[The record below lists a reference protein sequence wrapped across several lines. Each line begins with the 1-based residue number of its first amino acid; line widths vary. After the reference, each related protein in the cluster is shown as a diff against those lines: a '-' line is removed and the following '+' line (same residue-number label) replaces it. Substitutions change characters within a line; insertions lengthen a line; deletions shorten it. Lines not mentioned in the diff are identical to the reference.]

1 MNELQEKII
10 KEMGVKPTI
19 NASEEIEK
27 SIKFIKAYFMKH
39 PFLKTSVLGIS
50 GGQDSTL
57 VGKLAQM
64 AMEELRLETGNSDYQ
79 FIAVVLPYGQQQDG
93 SDVEDAMSWIRPDI
107 RIDVNIKDSVDTLVE
122 VMEENEKI
130 RISDF
135 NKGNIKARTRMMV
148 QFALAGDHQGIVLGT
163 DHAAENMVGF
173 FTKFGDGAADLMPI
187 FRLNKRQGQILLE
200 ELGAP
205 RHLIYKIPTADLE
218 DGQPM
223 QADEDVLGVSYQA
236 IDDYLEGKKIED
248 NDRMTIE
255 KLYNNSKHKRHL
267 PITIFDDFWKE

>member
-122 VMEENEKI
+122 GMEENEKI
-130 RISDF
+130 KISDF

-163 DHAAENMVGF
+163 DHAAENIVGF

-223 QADEDVLGVSYQA
+223 QADEDVLGVTYQA

>member
-122 VMEENEKI
+122 GMEENEKI
-130 RISDF
+130 KISDF

-163 DHAAENMVGF
+163 DHAAENIVGF

>member
-122 VMEENEKI
+122 GMEENEKI
-130 RISDF
+130 KISDF

-148 QFALAGDHQGIVLGT
+148 QFAVAGDHQGLVLGT

>member
-1 MNELQEKII
+1 MNELQKKMI
-10 KEMGVKPTI
+10 KEMGVKKTI
-19 NASEEIEK
+19 NASEEIKK
-27 SIKFIKAYFMKH
+27 SINFIKAYFLKH

-79 FIAVVLPYGQQQDG
+79 FIAVALPYGEQKDKV
-93 SDVEDAMSWIRPDI
+93 DVEDVMSWIQPDI
-107 RIDVNIKDSVDTLVE
+107 RIDVNIKDSVDTLVQAI
-122 VMEENEKI
+122 ENNEMK
-130 RISDF
+130 ISDF
-135 NKGNIKARTRMMV
+135 NKGNIKARTRMIV
-148 QFALAGDHQGIVLGT
+148 QFSLAAEHQGIVLGT

-187 FRLNKRQGQILLE
+187 FRLNKRQGRMLLE
-200 ELGAP
+200 ELNTP
-205 RHLIYKIPTADLE
+205 RHLIYKVPTADLE
-218 DGQPM
+218 DDQPL

-236 IDDYLEGKKIED
+236 IDDYLEGRKIED
-248 NDRMTIE
+248 VDRIIIE

-267 PITIFDDFWKE
+267 PITIFDDFWK